1 MNINTHV
8 ITFANQKGGVGK
20 TATSCQFAIW
30 LSEIGKRV
38 LFIDADAQRTATNC
52 LKQRDDVTVAAFFS
66 DALFGGV
73 TKAALKAG
81 KLKTDQTKVGIS
93 LVAASKDLWK
103 VDAKNLRHDVLKG
116 NIALIEGEYDFVV
129 IDSPPTF
136 GARLENILHA
146 ANFVAMPFA
155 PVHESTDGIADLMD
169 SIDDAKKN
177 NKGLKIV
184 GLIINKINPRSA
196 EQSKTIEQL
205 KGLAGA
211 LLMKERLHDRTALT
225 DALALGRAVWEKP
238 KGASHRLAASEMM
251 ALCQQLYLNCK

>member
-1 MNINTHV
+1 MNTKI
-8 ITFANQKGGVGK
+8 IAFANQKGGVGK

-30 LSEIGKRV
+30 LSEIGQRV

-52 LKQRDDVTVAAFFS
+52 LKQRADVALATFVADD
-66 DALFGGV
+66 LFGGV
-73 TKAALKAG
+73 TKDSMKVS
-81 KLKTDQTKVGIS
+81 KQKTNQGEYAIS
-93 LVAASKDLWK
+93 LVAASSALWK
-103 VDAKNLRHDVLKG
+103 VDAKNLRHDVLKT
-116 NIALIEGEYDFVV
+116 NIAMIGGDYDFVV

-169 SIDDAKKN
+169 SIETAKKN
-177 NKGLKIV
+177 NKSIKIV
-184 GLIINKINPRSA
+184 GLIVNKINPRSA
-196 EQSKTIEQL
+196 EQTKTIAQL
-205 KGLAGA
+205 QGLAGQ

-225 DALALGRAVWEKP
+225 DALALGRAVWDKP
-238 KGASHRLAASEMM
+238 RGASHRLAANEMM